1 LSRAQHV
8 TEPVDGQF
16 RDGCLDQ
23 RWFASLEE
31 ARHTIEAWRLDYNT
45 ERPHRALGQQ
55 TPAAWMIGQ
64 ERLLEAA
71 D

>member
-8 TEPVDGQF
+8 AKPATGQF

-31 ARHTIEAWRLDYNT
+31 ARHTIETWRLDYNT
-45 ERPHRALGQQ
+45 KRPHRALGQQ
-55 TPAAWMIGQ
+55 TPAAWMIGR
-64 ERLLEAA
+64 EHLLEAA

>member
-8 TEPVDGQF
+8 AESVAGQF
-16 RDGCLDQ
+16 RAGCPEQ

-31 ARHTIEAWRLDYNT
+31 ARHTIQAWRLDYNT

-55 TPAAWMIGQ
+55 TPAAWMIGR